1 LTDHFDVIVVGLG
14 VMGAATTYH
23 LSRRGARVLGIDRFN
38 PPHDAGSSHGESRII
53 REAYFEHPSYVPL
66 VRRSLELWGQLEQ
79 EVAGV
84 LFQRTGAIF
93 VGRPED
99 EVVSGSIRSAR
110 EHGVA
115 IDVLTAETIR
125 KRFPMLRPDPDMVGV
140 LESGAGV
147 LDAEGCVA
155 ALLVAAEDRGALLR
169 EQERVTRWRAFSSGV
184 EVETQTHRFTAG
196 AVVLAAGPWLCE
208 LLPNLPL
215 EVERQTMHW
224 FEPRFLPDSLLPPHC
239 PAFLFRTGAGTFYG
253 IPDLG
258 RGVKAARHHGGE
270 TRAGTGETGVTA
282 ADVDPVRE
290 FLARYVPP
298 ASGRIVRSA
307 VCRYTNTRSGN
318 FLIDRRAEE
327 ENVWVLSAC
336 SGHGFKFA
344 PAIGEAMAQ
353 RILDGRSA
361 LDLSS
366 FGMPGI

>member
-23 LSRRGARVLGIDRFN
+23 LVRRGARVLGLDRFN

-53 REAYFEHPSYVPL
+53 REAYFEHPNYVPL
-66 VRRSLELWGQLEQ
+66 VRRAFELWGQLEQ
-79 EVAGV
+79 EVDGE
-84 LFQRTGAIF
+84 LFRKTGAIF

-99 EVVSGSIRSAR
+99 EVVRGSIRSAR
-110 EHGVA
+110 EYGVA
-115 IDVLTAETIR
+115 IDVLSSEAVWR
-125 KRFPMLRPDPDMVGV
+125 RFPMLRPDPDMVGV
-140 LESGAGV
+140 LEAGAGV

-169 EQERVTRWRAFSSGV
+169 VHETVTRWQVAGGGV
-184 EVETQTHRFTAG
+184 EVETQTDRFTAG
-196 AVVLAAGPWLCE
+196 SVVLAAGPWLCE
-208 LLPNLPL
+208 LLPGLPL

-258 RGVKAARHHGGE
+258 QGVKAARHHGGSTLASHE
-270 TRAGTGETGVTA
+270 EGGVSES
-282 ADVDPVRE
+282 DVAPVRD
-290 FLARYVPP
+290 FLERYVPP
-298 ASGRIVRSA
+298 ASGRVLRSA
-307 VCRYTNTRSGN
+307 VCRYTNTRSGD

-353 RILDGRSA
+353 RILDGRSV
-361 LDLSS
+361 LDLSP
-366 FGMPGI
+366 FGLPGI